1 MTQGKVYIPMDW
13 RHSIATNKALPSE
26 QTGSTLFADI
36 SGFTPLTE
44 AFALELGPKRGG
56 EELTIHLN
64 RVYDQMITVL
74 HAYRGSVVG
83 FSGDSITCW
92 FDQDLDGRNAL
103 RCALEMQSQIAKV
116 AQIRTRL
123 GREFV
128 LGLKVTVAIGSV
140 KRFIVGMADYTLM
153 DAMAG
158 KTVERMATAEGFA
171 NSGDVV
177 VDSPT
182 FEALSDHLVVS
193 AWHKDEETGEKYATI
208 ESFDLEVPENRWPE
222 INDGQLSYDQVDDWL
237 LPAVASRINSGL
249 GDFLTELRPA
259 AALFMRFTGIE
270 FESDDTAA
278 DKLREFVQSV
288 QRIIM
293 RLEGSLVQ
301 LTIGDKGSYLYAAFG
316 APIAHENDVERA
328 ALAALALQEECGQFE
343 FIKSLQIG
351 ISHGLMRTG
360 AYGGTERR
368 TYGVLGDHVNLSARL
383 MSKTPSGQIY
393 VSQRAQRKI
402 SKLFEWENLPPMQVK
417 GKTQPVQVHRL
428 VKSKLRRAIRLNEP
442 EYSLPMIG
450 RAEELETVS
459 NLIEEVLEG
468 KGQIIGI
475 TAEAGM
481 GKSRLSAEVIRLC
494 MDKGM
499 SGYGGECPS
508 FGTNT
513 SYLVW
518 QPILQSLFKSSSVV
532 DDVSKDQF
540 LSELTE
546 EIELI
551 NPSLVPRI
559 PLLGPILQI
568 DIPENDLTKSLDA
581 KTRKSSLESFV
592 IDVILSRS
600 LQQPLILVFEDCH
613 WLDPLSLDLIE
624 ALGRSIEQAPIF
636 INLVYRPP
644 DSHKTQLPNVHE
656 LPYFTEVSLDT
667 FTKDEA
673 EKLIAIKVEQY
684 FDESNVPQR
693 FINLVVAKA
702 AGNPFYL
709 DEIINFIKDKEVDL
723 RDEKAIEAIDL
734 PNTIYSLVLSR
745 IDNLTES
752 QKMAIKVAS
761 VIGRL
766 FTAAMVWGVYPTNE
780 ITTMVKQ
787 DLNTLSELELTPIEQ
802 PEPELTYL
810 FKHIVTQEVAYE
822 SLPFSTREKLHGQ
835 IGYYLE
841 SMKPDEIEQNLY
853 VLAFHYGLSN
863 NNEKKEEYLVRAGKA
878 AQKSYAN
885 TAAVSYYSKALE
897 LVSGDNRIDIEFEL
911 AQVYDLIG
919 DWDQAEELF
928 ENVLKVASEKDLYK
942 LKSKTTTAIGELKRK
957 KGDYDSATALFENA
971 KQISSQSDDKDGL
984 AKALICSGTLAAM
997 QGDFQQALERYKSSL
1012 EISRETNDQFSV
1024 SKVLNNMAIVAQYQN
1039 ELNRALQFMEESLEA
1054 RRAINHKWGIANSL
1068 NNLGVFLLDK
1078 EDYTGAQD
1086 ALNEA
1091 LTLNREIG
1099 DKWSI
1104 ANTLNNLGNV
1114 RLNFKEFE
1122 FAGEKYNESL
1132 QIYSQLGDK
1141 WALSF
1146 LLEDIGAMLAIRDN
1160 SAEALQLAGAAE
1172 RLREEIDSPLSATMK
1187 EKLDLKLA
1195 PSFENLGEKAYVVWA
1210 KGREMELSEAI
1221 ELATNA
1227 LTA

>member
-13 RHSIATNKALPSE
+13 RHSIASNTTLPSE

-64 RVYDQMITVL
+64 RVYDQIISVL
-74 HAYRGSVVG
+74 HGYRGSVIG

-92 FDQDLDGRNAL
+92 FDQDLDGRSAL
-103 RCALEMQSQIAKV
+103 RCALEMQTQMSKV
-116 AQIRTRL
+116 AEIRTRL
-123 GREFV
+123 GREFT
-128 LGLKVTVAIGSV
+128 LGLKVTVATGSV
-140 KRFIVGMADYTLM
+140 KRFTVGMADYTIM

-171 NSGDVV
+171 SAGDVV
-177 VDSPT
+177 IDHAT
-182 FEALSDHLVVS
+182 YEALSDHLKVS
-193 AWHKDEETGEKYATI
+193 QWHEDAETGEQYATI
-208 ESFDLEVPENRWPE
+208 ESFSMEVPQNPWTKVG
-222 INDGQLSYDQVDDWL
+222 DSQLTYDQVDDWL

-270 FESDDTAA
+270 FETDDSAD

-343 FIKSLQIG
+343 FIKSMQIG

-360 AYGGTERR
+360 AYGGSERR

-383 MSKTPSGQIY
+383 MSKTPNGQIY

-402 SKLFEWENLPPMQVK
+402 SKLFEWESLPPMKVK
-417 GKTQPVQVHRL
+417 GKAQPIQVHRL

-450 RAEELETVS
+450 RSEELKTVS
-459 NLIEEVLEG
+459 DLVEEVLEG

-481 GKSRLSAEVIRLC
+481 GKSRLSAEVIRMC
-494 MDKGM
+494 MDEGM
-499 SGYGGECPS
+499 SGYGGECQS

-518 QPILQSLFKSSSVV
+518 QPILQTLFKSSAVQDES
-532 DDVSKDQF
+532 SREKF
-540 LSELTE
+540 LKELTD

-559 PLLGPILQI
+559 PLLGSILQI

-581 KTRKSSLESFV
+581 KTRKASLESFIV
-592 IDVILSRS
+592 DVILARS
-600 LQQPLILVFEDCH
+600 LQQPIILVFEDCH
-613 WLDPLSLDLIE
+613 WLDPLSLELIE
-624 ALGRSIEQAPIF
+624 SLGRSIEQAPVF
-636 INLVYRPP
+636 VNLVYRPP
-644 DSHKTQLPNVHE
+644 DSYRTQLPNVHE
-656 LPYFTEVSLDT
+656 LSYFTEIQLET
-667 FTKDEA
+667 FTKEEA
-673 EKLIAIKVEQY
+673 ERLIAIKVEQY
-684 FDESNVPQR
+684 FEESNVPQR
-693 FINLVVAKA
+693 FINLLVDKA

-709 DEIINFIKDKEVDL
+709 DEIINFIKDREIDL
-723 RDEKAIEAIDL
+723 RDEKALAGIDL

-766 FTAAMVWGVYPTNE
+766 FTAAMVWGIYPTNE

-787 DLNTLSELELTPIEQ
+787 DLHTLSELELTPIEQ

-822 SLPFSTREKLHGQ
+822 SLPYTTKARLHGQ
-835 IGYYLE
+835 IGDYLE
-841 SMKPDEIEQNLY
+841 
-853 VLAFHYGLSN
+853 
-863 NNEKKEEYLVRAGKA
+863 
-878 AQKSYAN
+878 
-885 TAAVSYYSKALE
+885 
-897 LVSGDNRIDIEFEL
+897 
-911 AQVYDLIG
+911 
-919 DWDQAEELF
+919 
-928 ENVLKVASEKDLYK
+928 
-942 LKSKTTTAIGELKRK
+942 
-957 KGDYDSATALFENA
+957 
-971 KQISSQSDDKDGL
+971 
-984 AKALICSGTLAAM
+984 
-997 QGDFQQALERYKSSL
+997 
-1012 EISRETNDQFSV
+1012 
-1024 SKVLNNMAIVAQYQN
+1024 
-1039 ELNRALQFMEESLEA
+1039 
-1054 RRAINHKWGIANSL
+1054 
-1068 NNLGVFLLDK
+1068 
-1078 EDYTGAQD
+1078 
-1086 ALNEA
+1086 
-1091 LTLNREIG
+1091 
-1099 DKWSI
+1099 
-1104 ANTLNNLGNV
+1104 
-1114 RLNFKEFE
+1114 FK
-1122 FAGEKYNESL
+1122 
-1132 QIYSQLGDK
+1132 
-1141 WALSF
+1141 
-1146 LLEDIGAMLAIRDN
+1146 
-1160 SAEALQLAGAAE
+1160 
-1172 RLREEIDSPLSATMK
+1172 
-1187 EKLDLKLA
+1187 
-1195 PSFENLGEKAYVVWA
+1195 
-1210 KGREMELSEAI
+1210 
-1221 ELATNA
+1221 
-1227 LTA
+1227 